1 MIGSLV
7 EVEIVKGYANSL
19 KGENPKASGGIHM
32 LKEMKVAG
40 ITVDPFTNTPIV
52 LLKDLEDKDVLPIWI
67 GLLEASSIATA
78 LENIATPRPMTHD
91 LLKNILDN
99 LRVKVLKIE
108 VNDLKD
114 NTYYALLH
122 LEVNKKRLI
131 IDSRPSDAIAIAL
144 RTGASIFVDESVIK
158 RSAKVDLAQKGDKVV
173 TDTSEWEDILENLS
187 QDDFGKYKM

>member
-1 MIGSLV
+1 MF
-7 EVEIVKGYANSL
+7 
-19 KGENPKASGGIHM
+19 
-32 LKEMKVAG
+32 KEMKVAG

-78 LENIATPRPMTHD
+78 LENINTPRPMTHD
-91 LLKNILDN
+91 LVKNILDK
-99 LRVKVLKIE
+99 LGVKIVRIE

-122 LEVNKKRLI
+122 LEVDNRRLV

-144 RTGASIFVDESVIK
+144 RTNAPIFVEESVIK
-158 RSAKVDLAQKGDKVV
+158 KSAKVDLTTKGDKVV
-173 TDTSEWEDILENLS
+173 TESNDWEDILENLS
-187 QDDFGKYKM
+187 PDDFGKYKM

>member
-1 MIGSLV
+1 
-7 EVEIVKGYANSL
+7 
-19 KGENPKASGGIHM
+19 M

-52 LLKDLEDKDVLPIWI
+52 LLKDLDDKDVLPIWI

-78 LENIATPRPMTHD
+78 LENIQTPRPMTHD

-99 LRVKVLKIE
+99 LDAKVIRIE

-122 LEVNKKRLI
+122 LEVNKKRFTV
-131 IDSRPSDAIAIAL
+131 DARPSDAIAIAI
-144 RTGASIFVDESVIK
+144 RTEAPIFVEESVIH
-158 RSAKVDLAQKGDKVV
+158 RSAKVDLAQKGDKVI

>member
-1 MIGSLV
+1 
-7 EVEIVKGYANSL
+7 
-19 KGENPKASGGIHM
+19 M

-52 LLKDLEDKDVLPIWI
+52 LLKDLDDKDVLPIWI

-99 LRVKVLKIE
+99 LHVKVLRIE

-122 LEVNKKRLI
+122 LEVNKKKFT
-131 IDSRPSDAIAIAL
+131 IDSRPSDAIAIAI
-144 RTGASIFVDESVIK
+144 RTGASIFVEESVIQ
-158 RSAKVDLAQKGDKVV
+158 RSAKVDLAQKGDKVI
-173 TDTSEWEDILENLS
+173 TDTAEWEDILENLS

>member
-1 MIGSLV
+1 
-7 EVEIVKGYANSL
+7 
-19 KGENPKASGGIHM
+19 M

-52 LLKDLEDKDVLPIWI
+52 LLKDLDDKDVLPIWI

-78 LENIATPRPMTHD
+78 LENINTPRPMTHD
-91 LLKNILDN
+91 LVKNILDN
-99 LRVKVLKIE
+99 LGAKIVRIE

-122 LEVNKKRLI
+122 LEIDNKRFV

-144 RTGASIFVDESVIK
+144 RTNAPIFVEESVIK
-158 RSAKVDLAQKGDKVV
+158 KSAKVDLSTKGDKVV
-173 TDTSEWEDILENLS
+173 TEVSEWEDILENLS
-187 QDDFGKYKM
+187 PDDFGKYKM

>member
-1 MIGSLV
+1 
-7 EVEIVKGYANSL
+7 
-19 KGENPKASGGIHM
+19 M

-52 LLKDLEDKDVLPIWI
+52 LLKDLDDKDVLPIWI

-78 LENIATPRPMTHD
+78 LENIQTPRPMTHD

-99 LRVKVLKIE
+99 LDAKVIRIE

-122 LEVNKKRLI
+122 LEVNKKRFTV
-131 IDSRPSDAIAIAL
+131 DARPSDAIAIAI
-144 RTGASIFVDESVIK
+144 RTEASIFVEESVIR
-158 RSAKVDLAQKGDKVV
+158 RSAKVDLAQKGDKVI

>member
-1 MIGSLV
+1 
-7 EVEIVKGYANSL
+7 
-19 KGENPKASGGIHM
+19 M
-32 LKEMKVAG
+32 LKEMKVVG

-78 LENIATPRPMTHD
+78 LENIQTPRPMTHD
-91 LLKNILDN
+91 LLKNILDS
-99 LRVKVLKIE
+99 LHAKVVRIE

-122 LEVNKKRLI
+122 LEVNKKRFVV
-131 IDSRPSDAIAIAL
+131 DTRPSDAIAIAL
-144 RTGASIFVDESVIK
+144 RTGAPIFVEESVIQ
-158 RSAKVDLAQKGDKVV
+158 RSAKIDLAQKGDKVV
-173 TDTSEWEDILENLS
+173 TDTTEWEEILENLS

>member
-1 MIGSLV
+1 
-7 EVEIVKGYANSL
+7 
-19 KGENPKASGGIHM
+19 M

-52 LLKDLEDKDVLPIWI
+52 LLKDADEKDVLPIWI

-78 LENIATPRPMTHD
+78 LENIETPRPMTHD
-91 LLKNILDN
+91 LIKNILDS
-99 LRVKVLKIE
+99 LGVKVLKIE

-114 NTYYALLH
+114 NTYYALIH
-122 LEVNKKRLI
+122 IDVNKKRMV

-144 RTGASIFVDESVIK
+144 RTNAPIFVEESVIQ
-158 RSAKVDLAQKGDKVV
+158 RSAKVDLSTQKEDKAV
-173 TDTSEWEDILENLS
+173 SEGSDWEDILENLS

>member
-1 MIGSLV
+1 
-7 EVEIVKGYANSL
+7 
-19 KGENPKASGGIHM
+19 M

-78 LENIATPRPMTHD
+78 LENINTPRPMTHD
-91 LLKNILDN
+91 LVKNILDS
-99 LRVKVLKIE
+99 LGVKIVRVE

-122 LEVNKKRLI
+122 LEVDNKRLVV
-131 IDSRPSDAIAIAL
+131 DSRPSDAIAIAL
-144 RTGASIFVDESVIK
+144 RTNAPIFVEESVIK
-158 RSAKVDLAQKGDKVV
+158 KSAKVDLSTKGDKVV
-173 TDTSEWEDILENLS
+173 TEAGDWEDILENLS
-187 QDDFGKYKM
+187 PDDFGKYKM

>member
-1 MIGSLV
+1 
-7 EVEIVKGYANSL
+7 
-19 KGENPKASGGIHM
+19 M

-52 LLKDLEDKDVLPIWI
+52 LLKDSDEKDVLPIWI

-78 LENIATPRPMTHD
+78 LENIETPRPMTHD
-91 LLKNILDN
+91 LIKNMLDS
-99 LRVKVLKIE
+99 LGVRIMKIE

-114 NTYYALLH
+114 NTYYALIH
-122 LEVNKKRLI
+122 LDVNKKRMV

-144 RTGASIFVDESVIK
+144 RTSAPIFVEESVIQ
-158 RSAKVDLAQKGDKVV
+158 RSAKVDLTQKSDKIV
-173 TDTSEWEDILENLS
+173 SESSDWEDILENLS

>member
-1 MIGSLV
+1 
-7 EVEIVKGYANSL
+7 
-19 KGENPKASGGIHM
+19 M

-52 LLKDLEDKDVLPIWI
+52 LLKDLDDKDVLPIWI

-78 LENIATPRPMTHD
+78 LENIDTPRPMTHD

-99 LRVKVLKIE
+99 LHVKVLRIE

-114 NTYYALLH
+114 NTYYAMLH
-122 LEVNKKRLI
+122 LEVNKKKFTV
-131 IDSRPSDAIAIAL
+131 DARPSDAIAIAI
-144 RTGASIFVDESVIK
+144 RTGASIFVEESVIQ

-173 TDTSEWEDILENLS
+173 TDTAEWEDILENLS